1 MGMFTFTTDDV
12 EVAEAVLALIGGD
25 NEPVSKAPSKPAKA
39 PKASPKVKEPED
51 DDLDDADADFEEYS
65 EATLKKM
72 PIADLREVAE
82 EFEID
87 SKGLKK
93 PDLIEAIL
101 DAQEE
106 ELDAGPA
113 ADEDDDLD
121 DLDDDEA
128 YAEPAHHLHHPRQ
141 EGHPR
146 RRLDHQGRRPRLLR
160 GRQ

>member
-1 MGMFTFTTDDV
+1 MGMFTFTTDDI
-12 EVAEAVLALIGGD
+12 EVAEAVLALIGGE
-25 NEPVSKAPSKPAKA
+25 EPVAKAPSKPAKA
-39 PKASPKVKEPED
+39 PKASPKVEEPED
-51 DDLDDADADFEEYS
+51 DDEELEEYS

-106 ELDAGPA
+106 ELDA
-113 ADEDDDLD
+113 DDDSDSKDDLD
-121 DLDDDEA
+121 DEDDLPDEDDEDDEDD
-128 YAEPAHHLHHPRQ
+128 EPAPRK
-141 EGHPR
+141 PR
-146 RRLDHQGRRPRLLR
+146 RRR
-160 GRQ
+160 

>member
-12 EVAEAVLALIGGD
+12 EVAEAVLAFIRGE
-25 NEPVSKAPSKPAKA
+25 EPVAKAPSKPVKA
-39 PKASPKVKEPED
+39 PKASAKVEEPED
-51 DDLDDADADFEEYS
+51 DDEDPEEYS

-72 PIADLREVAE
+72 PIVDLREVAE

-106 ELDAGPA
+106 ELDPVE
-113 ADEDDDLD
+113 DEDAD
-121 DLDDDEA
+121 DLDDDDEDDLPDEDDEED
-128 YAEPAHHLHHPRQ
+128 EPAPRK
-141 EGHPR
+141 PR
-146 RRLDHQGRRPRLLR
+146 RRRS
-160 GRQ
+160 